1 MITDSSDD
9 CCHGLEPHPLESE
22 IQQHRPQ
29 GDLVLQGFERL
40 VNKCF
45 EESDTSL
52 SPGSA
57 GENLSIDP
65 VNFKNALLTRL
76 GSSILPLLQQQL
88 ITLSGLFKS
97 SDFLNQPGPKLNL
110 ILEIQPSLEDNLDQ
124 IQSIIY
130 TLYPEI
136 LEEVPSQTNDQHEE
150 RAKIFRLHGLGE
162 CLDEKLFDYMP
173 DLFRVFSQL
182 IRQLGLSTQR
192 CDHPRNIRHRL
203 NLYSSWSQNAI
214 ETTIKWVNGSELDL
228 VQLRWEDQFKD
239 ILRTL
244 EHFIDSTHITIH
256 QEIRSR
262 RAAGKSV
269 RDYRSDSIL
278 QVAESLIPVIKLS
291 MLFFN
296 KTSNQAMNRKRLPLF
311 TKISSSQLAVVAD
324 SALFSNMD
332 LGDFH
337 RILLNIPFARDF
349 SRDDLT
355 SRAQRYKTRMESAMF
370 LIILYFLP
378 GDLPAH
384 HPDKSWYVD
393 WYTAFNQTIFN
404 FIKTVESVSN
414 NGLQL

>member
-1 MITDSSDD
+1 MGRPGCSEVCPSTTHSDIGRSGLREATRNNGLVMITDSSDD

-173 DLFRVFSQL
+173 DLFRTPPEPVF
-182 IRQLGLSTQR
+182 
-192 CDHPRNIRHRL
+192 
-203 NLYSSWSQNAI
+203 
-214 ETTIKWVNGSELDL
+214 
-228 VQLRWEDQFKD
+228 
-239 ILRTL
+239 IL
-244 EHFIDSTHITIH
+244 
-256 QEIRSR
+256 
-262 RAAGKSV
+262 
-269 RDYRSDSIL
+269 
-278 QVAESLIPVIKLS
+278 VAEC
-291 MLFFN
+291 N
-296 KTSNQAMNRKRLPLF
+296 
-311 TKISSSQLAVVAD
+311 
-324 SALFSNMD
+324 
-332 LGDFH
+332 
-337 RILLNIPFARDF
+337 
-349 SRDDLT
+349 RDDDQMGE
-355 SRAQRYKTRMESAMF
+355 R
-370 LIILYFLP
+370 
-378 GDLPAH
+378 
-384 HPDKSWYVD
+384 V
-393 WYTAFNQTIFN
+393 
-404 FIKTVESVSN
+404 
-414 NGLQL
+414 